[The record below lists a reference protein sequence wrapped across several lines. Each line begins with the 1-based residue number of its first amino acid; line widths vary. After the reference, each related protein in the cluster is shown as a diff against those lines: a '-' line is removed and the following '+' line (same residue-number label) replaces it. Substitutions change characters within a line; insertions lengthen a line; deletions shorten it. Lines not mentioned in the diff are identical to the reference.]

1 MTAMRAPFEVTAYLP
16 LFEQG
21 HLVAHLTV
29 HIDPASRAV
38 RFEDK
43 SGKRHACTDQR
54 AAEILDDIRRYD
66 RDKWRELEARSFE
79 RA

>member
-1 MTAMRAPFEVTAYLP
+1 MEVTAYIP
-16 LFEQG
+16 IFEQG
-21 HLVAHLTV
+21 HKVADLTV

-43 SGKRHACTDQR
+43 DGKRHPLPDQR
-54 AAEILDDIRRYD
+54 AAEILDDIRKFD
-66 RDKWRELEARSFE
+66 RDIWRELEARSFE